1 MNVSSLGFVL
11 VVLAVLAPALSMP
24 VFNGC
29 MKNEECYDDNK
40 CTVDVCEANG
50 ECTHRFAGGDKCCE
64 FSGAECP
71 YVRCYERGCN
81 VDIFTCRYRSSTNSE
96 CQTQYDEFLQ
106 EYGFDDVIGA
116 IIGFAILGILILIFI
131 SIVLFIL
138 TRRVI
143 RDRGKD

>member
-11 VVLAVLAPALSMP
+11 VVLAVLAPVLSVP
-24 VFNGC
+24 VADAC
-29 MKNEECYDDNK
+29 TRNEECFDDNK

-81 VDIFTCRYRSSTNSE
+81 VDIFTCRYRSSSNSE
-96 CQTQYDEFLQ
+96 CHIEYETYVQ
-106 EYGFDDVIGA
+106 EPGIGDIVGA
-116 IIGFAILGILILIFI
+116 IIGFVILGFLIIGFIVVVLLILIKR
-131 SIVLFIL
+131 VL
-138 TRRVI
+138 TRV
-143 RDRGKD
+143 KD

>member
-96 CQTQYDEFLQ
+96 CESEYEEFVQ
-106 EYGFDDVIGA
+106 EPGIGDIVGA
-116 IIGFAILGILILIFI
+116 IIGFVILGLLVLAFIAVVILILARH
-131 SIVLFIL
+131 VLHKMQ
-138 TRRVI
+138 
-143 RDRGKD
+143 D